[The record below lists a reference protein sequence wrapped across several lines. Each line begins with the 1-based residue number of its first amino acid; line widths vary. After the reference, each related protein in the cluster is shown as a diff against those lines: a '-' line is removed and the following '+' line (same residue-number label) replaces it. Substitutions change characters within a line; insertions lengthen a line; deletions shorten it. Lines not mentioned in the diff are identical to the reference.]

1 MASLT
6 ALIRRAHQGDA
17 AARNEVFSQLYGEL
31 AKLARSRLAR
41 SGRSTLLDTS
51 ALVNEA
57 YLRLSRA
64 EGVQAED
71 RHRYLA
77 YASRAMRSVIVDH
90 VRARAAERRGG
101 GALRVTLNTEVSES
115 VAADETELLRIDEA
129 LRELALADERAAR
142 VVEMR
147 YFGGL
152 TEEEIARA
160 LGVSDRTVRR
170 AWEKGRLLLAT
181 ILTPQ

>member
-1 MASLT
+1 MAYLT

-31 AKLARSRLAR
+31 TKLARSRL
-41 SGRSTLLDTS
+41 GRRGRDTLLDTS
-51 ALVNEA
+51 ALVSEA
-57 YLRLSRA
+57 YLRLSRS
-64 EGVQAED
+64 EGLEAED

-90 VRARAAERRGG
+90 VRSRAAGRRGG

-115 VAADETELLRIDEA
+115 VATGEAELLRIDEA
-129 LRELALADERAAR
+129 LGELALADERAAQ

-147 YFGGL
+147 YFAGL

-160 LGVSDRTVRR
+160 LGLSDRTVRR
-170 AWEKGRLLLAT
+170 AWQKGRLLLAAS
-181 ILTPQ
+181 LAR